1 MHTHI
6 IIFFDRDKRPLKIS
20 EATYEGLRKKLL
32 TVITPFIEI
41 NGQMY
46 STKDIKRIE
55 KIKEMKE
62 PLFLPPP
69 PVKPVTKTF
78 LQDMRNKLAKK
89 FGWKKNKTQAHEELQ
104 KILSTYKTNS

>member
-1 MHTHI
+1 MQTHV
-6 IIFFDRDKRPLKIS
+6 IIFFDREKRPLKIS

-55 KIKEMKE
+55 KIKETKE

-69 PVKPVTKTF
+69 PEKVISKSKLDKFKEKFAKRFGLKQNKP
-78 LQDMRNKLAKK
+78 QSYEEINKL
-89 FGWKKNKTQAHEELQ
+89 
-104 KILSTYKTNS
+104 LSTYKTNP